1 MRWAETPELATVAI
15 ATTTSVHRSFISPSN
30 ASRRLQQGI
39 ERLAYRPD
47 AHQFAGS
54 RTVRPLGRTDLS
66 GSLVQRFSDA
76 RIDVGLRHHGA
87 AESHLGCLARAQWR
101 LRDATD
107 LAGETDLAKDG
118 GGGRDDPITN
128 ARRNSSQHTEVGRR
142 FVYGHPARHVY
153 EHIIA
158 NTV

>member
-30 ASRRLQQGI
+30 ASRRLQQGV

-54 RTVRPLGRTDLS
+54 RTVRLLGRTDLR
-66 GSLVQRFSDA
+66 GSPLQPFSEA
-76 RIDVGLRHHGA
+76 RIDVGLRHHAA
-87 AESHLGCLARAQWR
+87 AESHLGGLAPAQWR
-101 LRDATD
+101 WRDAAD

-118 GGGRDDPITN
+118 GAGRDDPIAN
-128 ARRNSSQHTEVGRR
+128 ARRNGSQHAEVGPR
-142 FVYGHPARHVY
+142 FVYRHS
-153 EHIIA
+153 A
-158 NTV
+158 PPL